1 MQREHFGADTGLKTQ
16 QIHINSFWL
25 APQIWGKEFMFP
37 MIFGILTRNKYRTMH
52 SYKRKIIT

>member
-1 MQREHFGADTGLKTQ
+1 MRREHFGADTGLKTQ

-37 MIFGILTRNKYRTMH
+37 MIFRNIDK
-52 SYKRKIIT
+52 KKI